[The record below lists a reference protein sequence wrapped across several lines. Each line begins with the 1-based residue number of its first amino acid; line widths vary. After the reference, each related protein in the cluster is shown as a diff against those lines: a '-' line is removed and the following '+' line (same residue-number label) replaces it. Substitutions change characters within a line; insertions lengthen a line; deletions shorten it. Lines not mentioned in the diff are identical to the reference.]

1 MFLFLFVCLFVC
13 LLSICL
19 PVRPRWTMRHFG
31 CLRLFPLY
39 CLNDPWLVSDQWSIY
54 RSVAPYII
62 YPSYLLLIAS
72 QPGIKC
78 SCWNKVAAEVT
89 HLCRRTWN
97 IIGCLFSRCDIDP
110 YDQRFIFSNFTKF
123 HEDRGSLVVVVVT
136 KKGHPATSQHKNHRA
151 KTGKTWRKL
160 KMTALKI
167 WFCWK
172 NGFWFSGFEAS
183 ISRRKSF
190 VCTPWN

>member
-97 IIGCLFSRCDIDP
+97 IIGCLFSRCDIDMTSASFF
-110 YDQRFIFSNFTKF
+110 QISRNFTKIEG
-123 HEDRGSLVVVVVT
+123 HLWLLLSP
-136 KKGHPATSQHKNHRA
+136 KKATRPPHNIKIIGQ
-151 KTGKTWRKL
+151 KL
-160 KMTALKI
+160 EKPDES
-167 WFCWK
+167 WK
-172 NGFWFSGFEAS
+172 WQLPEN
-183 ISRRKSF
+183 
-190 VCTPWN
+190 